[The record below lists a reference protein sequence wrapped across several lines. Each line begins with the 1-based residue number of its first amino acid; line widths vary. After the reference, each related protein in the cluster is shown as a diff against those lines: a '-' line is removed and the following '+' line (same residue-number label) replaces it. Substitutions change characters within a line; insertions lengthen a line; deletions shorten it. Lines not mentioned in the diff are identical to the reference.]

1 MSSERSAELALR
13 LWQAFR
19 SRDWE
24 RVTVLVH
31 PDAEIETTLAP
42 GRMVT
47 GVEAVELWRAAME
60 EGDWSPRPVVFD
72 ELNDETAIVTGLLSA
87 APAVAGQHDVAA
99 FRFRDGRLISL
110 RYHATAAEARANAA

>member
-24 RVTVLVH
+24 QVTALVH

-87 APAVAGQHDVAA
+87 APAVTGQHDVAA
-99 FRFRDGRLISL
+99 FRFREGRLVSL
-110 RYHATAAEARANAA
+110 RYHATAAEARATAA